1 MEVNGKQMI
10 SKTQFQPGEIS
21 LGDWRS
27 IFENRITV
35 GFGPETIKTV
45 KACQAAVMEILNK
58 GRPVY
63 GVNTGFGKLAHVK
76 IERDQI
82 VELQHRLI
90 MSHCVGTGPLLDDD
104 VVRLVIYL
112 KANALSQGHSG
123 IRWEIIE
130 LLLEMAE
137 NDVLPCIPSKGSVG
151 ASGDLAP
158 LSHMVAA
165 MMGEGDMRVRGKK
178 MTATQAQAMIGR
190 QPIELG
196 PKEGVAL
203 INGTQVS
210 TALAM
215 KGLFA
220 AEDLLR
226 SGLVTGALSVDACKG
241 STTPF
246 DARIHAVRRQSGQMQ
261 VAGVYRRLL
270 EDSQVRQSHIDCEKV
285 QDPYCLRCQP
295 QVMGACLDQLEFAA
309 RVIENEANSISDNPL
324 VFPETGEILSGGN
337 FHAEPIAMAADNI
350 ALAIAEIGSISE
362 RRQAM
367 MVDASV
373 SGLPAFLAP
382 EGGLNS
388 GFMMVQVTSAALVSE
403 NKALAHP
410 SSVDSIPTSANQED
424 HVSMATYAAR
434 RLGDMADNCRAVL
447 AVEWMAAAQGLEFH
461 LPQETSAPLQAA
473 VAALREQV
481 PSFKRDRFM
490 APDLEKTIEMLKTNT
505 LSAMVSEPIGA
516 SRLNEEGT

>member
-1 MEVNGKQMI
+1 MTGELLQV
-10 SKTQFQPGEIS
+10 PGNIPLQYWRLVLQGEAQLS
-21 LGDWRS
+21 FGGDV
-27 IFENRITV
+27 IEKV
-35 GFGPETIKTV
+35 Q
-45 KACQAAVMEILNK
+45 ACQKAVAKMLTTGQPI
-58 GRPVY
+58 Y
-63 GVNTGFGKLAHVK
+63 GVNTGFGKLAH
-76 IERDQI
+76 IRIDEQQI
-82 VELQHRLI
+82 VELQRRLI
-90 MSHCVGTGPLLDDD
+90 MSHSVGTGPLFDDNI
-104 VVRLVIYL
+104 VRLVLYL
-112 KANALSQGHSG
+112 KANALAQGHSG
-123 IRWEIIE
+123 IRWSVIE
-130 LLLEMAE
+130 MLIKLAD
-137 NDVLPCIPSKGSVG
+137 NNALPCIPSKGSVG

-165 MMGEGDMRVRGKK
+165 MMGEGNIRLNGLEMP
-178 MTATQAQAMIGR
+178 ATDALAKIGLA
-190 QPIELG
+190 PIKLG

-226 SGLVTGALSVDACKG
+226 SALVTGALSVDACKG

-246 DARIHAVRRQSGQMQ
+246 DERLQLVRRQIGQQ
-261 VAGVYRRLL
+261 KVAAVYRRLL
-270 EDSQVRQSHIDCEKV
+270 DGSAVRASHIDCEKV

-309 RVIENEANSISDNPL
+309 IVIEREANSISDNPV
-324 VFPETGEILSGGN
+324 VFPDSGEILSGGN

-367 MVDASV
+367 MVDATV

-382 EGGLNS
+382 ESGLNS

-434 RLGDMADNCRAVL
+434 RLGDMAENCRAVL
-447 AVEWMAAAQGLEFH
+447 AAEWLAAVQGLEFH
-461 LPQETSAPLQAA
+461 RPALTSKPLQQACDI
-473 VAALREQV
+473 LRQQV
-481 PSFKRDRFM
+481 PSVDRDRFL
-490 APDLEKTIEMLKTNT
+490 APEMDKADALLKSNS
-505 LSAMVSEPIGA
+505 LSVMVFEPIGA
-516 SRLNEEGT
+516 SYRLEY

>member
-1 MEVNGKQMI
+1 MGITMSFI
-10 SKTQFQPGEIS
+10 AGEIP
-21 LGDWRS
+21 LKKWRAIYRGDLS
-27 IFENRITV
+27 VE
-35 GFGPETIKTV
+35 FGADTR
-45 KACQAAVMEILNK
+45 AAVDHCHAAVASILLEGK
-58 GRPVY
+58 PVY
-63 GVNTGFGKLAHVK
+63 GVNTGFGKLAHVR
-76 IERDQI
+76 IEDDQI
-82 VELQHRLI
+82 VELQRRLI
-90 MSHCVGTGPLLDDD
+90 MSHCAGIGPPLDDA
-104 VVRLVIYL
+104 VVRLVLFL
-112 KANALSQGHSG
+112 KANALAQAHSG
-123 IRWEIIE
+123 VRWQIVDM
-130 LLLEMAE
+130 LLKMART
-137 NDVLPCIPSKGSVG
+137 NVLPCIPSKGSVG

-165 MMGEGDMRVRGKK
+165 MMGEGEMRAGGKT
-178 MTATQAQAMIGR
+178 MPAGDALATIGLE
-190 QPIELG
+190 PIDLA

-226 SGLVTGALSVDACKG
+226 SAIVAGAMSVDACKG

-246 DARIHAVRRQSGQMQ
+246 DPRIHRLRRQKGQQ
-261 VAGVYRRLL
+261 RVAAAYLRLL
-270 EDSQVRQSHIDCEKV
+270 DGSAIRQSHLDCGKV

-295 QVMGACLDQLEFAA
+295 QVMGACLDQLTFAA
-309 RVIENEANSISDNPL
+309 AVIESEANSISDNPL
-324 VFPETGEILSGGN
+324 VFADEGDILSGGN

-382 EGGLNS
+382 ESGLNS
-388 GFMMVQVTSAALVSE
+388 GFMMAQVTSAALVSE

-410 SSVDSIPTSANQED
+410 SCVDSIPTSANQED

-434 RLGDMADNCRAVL
+434 RLTDMADNCGTIIAI
-447 AVEWMAAAQGLEFH
+447 EWMTAAQGIEFH
-461 LPQETSAPLQAA
+461 RPLTSSDPVEQAHD
-473 VAALREQV
+473 ALRSIV
-481 PSFKRDRFM
+481 ASFERDRFI
-490 APDLEKTIEMLKTNT
+490 APEIEKADDLVRSNT
-505 LSAMVSEPIGA
+505 LGALITEPIGP
-516 SRLNEEGT
+516 SYQ